1 MTSASGKSSGAGRR
15 GALARQHGASM
26 IELMVAL
33 VIGMI
38 ISMAAISGAQMFGTV
53 GRSQGGQGSA
63 LGSAAAA
70 IGAIKFDAQMAG
82 LGFFSDATA
91 LCPTVNL
98 AVNNAVVAQNRVFQ
112 AARIDLLADGTD
124 QIELVYGTSISSGM
138 GARTLSPMA
147 SAMGQVI
154 VDTGAGLVANQAV
167 LLSYPAM
174 ALPCTVA
181 TVSSAVAGVGGRTT
195 VQFNAAARFT
205 PASWTTSL
213 PNAPAYPDASS
224 VSSLGDLVWRRYFVR
239 NDTLIM
245 LDVLT
250 NTEVMIAEGVVRVR
264 AQYGLAA
271 DATSTTV
278 TTWQNA
284 VGNAPLSAAD
294 QQRLRA
300 IRLGVVS
307 VNTQRERP
315 ASAGSCDTT
324 LAAPVLWP
332 GEAVDLSARTDWQC
346 FRYRS
351 YSTVVGL
358 RNLQWGQSL

>member
-1 MTSASGKSSGAGRR
+1 
-15 GALARQHGASM
+15 
-26 IELMVAL
+26 
-33 VIGMI
+33 
-38 ISMAAISGAQMFGTV
+38 
-53 GRSQGGQGSA
+53 
-63 LGSAAAA
+63 
-70 IGAIKFDAQMAG
+70 
-82 LGFFSDATA
+82 
-91 LCPTVNL
+91 
-98 AVNNAVVAQNRVFQ
+98 VFQ

-195 VQFNAAARFT
+195 VQFNTAARFT

-284 VGNAPLSAAD
+284 AGNAPLSAAD